1 MANLKEIKKRV
12 GSLKNTSQITKAMK
26 MVSAAKLRRAQDG
39 IVGAR
44 PYADKMRE
52 LLIRLSSNEEPI
64 SHPLLEVRSADKIE
78 DDSNGEVAK
87 KVQVVLITSDRGLC
101 GGFNANM
108 TKKAES
114 FLKECA
120 DNKNVTLSFVGSKG
134 ADYFKR
140 NNANINKIY
149 ELPKKAADYSFAS
162 QIANDLIE
170 AFTNGECDE
179 VFFIYSNFKSA
190 LTQVP
195 VVDRLLPIIPD
206 QDEEQEESPDL
217 LYEPSSEEI
226 LKTLLPRYICS
237 QVYRALLETA
247 ASEHGSRMT
256 AMDSA
261 SKNAGEMIDR
271 LNLVYNRA
279 RQASITTELMD
290 IINGAESV

>member
-39 IVGAR
+39 IIASR

-52 LLIRLSSNEEPI
+52 LLISLASKEESI
-64 SHPLLEVRSADKIE
+64 AHPLLEVRSAGDGPDESSGDGKR
-78 DDSNGEVAK
+78 

-101 GGFNANM
+101 GGFTANLI
-108 TKKAES
+108 KKAEI
-114 FLKECA
+114 FLKDELR
-120 DNKNVTLSFVGSKG
+120 DKDVILSFVGSKG

-140 NNANINKIY
+140 NEANINKIY
-149 ELPKKAADYSFAS
+149 NLPRAAADYGFAADL
-162 QIANDLIE
+162 ANDLMA

-179 VFFIYSNFKSA
+179 VYFIYSNFKSA
-190 LTQVP
+190 LTQIA
-195 VVDRLLPIIPD
+195 VVDRLLPIIP
-206 QDEEQEESPDL
+206 EKGEESDESVDL

-226 LKTLLPRYICS
+226 LKTLLPRYVCS

-247 ASEHGSRMT
+247 ASEHGARMT

-261 SKNAGEMIDR
+261 SKNAGEMIEK
-271 LNLVYNRA
+271 LNLLYNRA
-279 RQASITTELMD
+279 RQAAITTELMD
-290 IINGAESV
+290 IINGAESI